1 MRDTRKGFMI
11 DTVPEIPPH
20 NIEAEQSVLGA
31 ILLDPAALA
40 VASEHVTTADF
51 YRQAH
56 QHIFSAMQRLLDREE
71 ALDLVTLAAELAT
84 AGQLETIGGR
94 GYLAELAGSVGSSAN
109 IRHHAKLTKDAKV
122 LREMRAL
129 GMVLTRKA
137 TEGRE
142 PAADVLGWAEQALF
156 QVAHRSHTGG
166 FESVASIMASSVQYI
181 EVASRTAS
189 HITGIPTGF
198 EPLDHLLSGWQKTDL
213 IIIGARP
220 SMGKTSLA
228 LNTAVAAAKAGHG
241 VGIFSIE
248 MSKQQLGLRLLSA
261 ESGVDGQALRTATF
275 HRDDWFPLAKAASR
289 LEALPLWI
297 DDSGDLT
304 LTMLRAKARRLKAQ
318 HNIQMIVVDYLQLMQ
333 GAEEAES
340 RQQEISSISRG
351 LKLMAKELDIAVI
364 ALSQLNRSLE
374 SRDDKRPRLSDLR
387 ESGSIEQDADVVC
400 FLYREQVYDRNT
412 PDIGIAECLV
422 KKQRNGPIGDV
433 RLGWIEKTVS
443 FGDL

>member
-1 MRDTRKGFMI
+1 MNETL
-11 DTVPEIPPH
+11 PEIPPH
-20 NIEAEQSVLGA
+20 NLEAEQSILGA
-31 ILLDPAALA
+31 ILLDPASLA
-40 VASEHVTTADF
+40 IASEHVATADF

-56 QHIFSAMQRLLDREE
+56 QHIFSAMQRLLDRGE
-71 ALDLVTLAAELAT
+71 ALDLVTLAAELVT
-84 AGQLETIGGR
+84 AGQLETVGGR
-94 GYLAELAGSVGSSAN
+94 GYLAELVGSVGSSAN
-109 IRHHAKLTKDAKV
+109 IRHHARLTKDTKV

-129 GMVLTRKA
+129 GMLLTRKA
-137 TEGRE
+137 MEGHE
-142 PAADVLGWAEQALF
+142 LAQDVLGWAEQALF
-156 QVAHRSHTGG
+156 QVAHGQGTGG
-166 FESVASIMASSVQYI
+166 FESVAGIM
-181 EVASRTAS
+181 TAS
-189 HITGIPTGF
+189 VKYVEAASKNSSRIIGIPTGF
-198 EPLDHLLSGWQKTDL
+198 EHLDHLLSGWQKTDL

-228 LNTAVAAAKAGHG
+228 LHTSVAAAKAGHG

-261 ESGVDGQALRTATF
+261 ESGVDSHLLRTASF
-275 HRDDWFPLAKAASR
+275 HKSDWFPLAQAAGV
-289 LEALPLWI
+289 LEGLPMWI

-318 HNIQMIVVDYLQLMQ
+318 HHIDLIVVDYLQLMH
-333 GAEEAES
+333 GADGAES

-433 RLGWIEKTVS
+433 RLGWIEKTAS